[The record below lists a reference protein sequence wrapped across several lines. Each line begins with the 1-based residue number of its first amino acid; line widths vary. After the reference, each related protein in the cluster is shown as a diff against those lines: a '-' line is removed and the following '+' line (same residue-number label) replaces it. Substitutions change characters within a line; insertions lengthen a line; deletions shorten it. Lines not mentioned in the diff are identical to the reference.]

1 MTIHLGNQLDKS
13 GLELESSC
21 RQMVE
26 EDTGSSPAP
35 SWLPPCPAGVL
46 RHMSIGNDPVVLD
59 GGLCGTTLCPFPL
72 LIPGADQ
79 LKASVAHS
87 LRLMKYT

>member
-21 RQMVE
+21 RQIME
-26 EDTGSSPAP
+26 EDTGSSPP
-35 SWLPPCPAGVL
+35 PPWLPPCPAGVL
-46 RHMSIGNDPVVLD
+46 GHVSIGNDPVALD
-59 GGLCGTTLCPFPL
+59 GGLCGTAPCPFPL
-72 LIPGADQ
+72 LTPGADQ

-87 LRLMKYT
+87 PRLMKYT